1 MLQVYGE
8 AAARRNAQALFN
20 LGFMHEYGAGLPQD
34 LHLAKRH
41 YDKAAAAQ
49 PDAPGAACLALLSLW
64 VHGAWLK
71 VATTLAPRWVGLWD
85 MMFLRQEPTL
95 GFGGG
100 MGEQSGFGVVL
111 LMARPVL
118 RFAFGAFHIPY
129 AAGCPGA
136 SHWTG
141 IRFLPAKNRHYE
153 LGGHDQHMQL
163 AFRHP
168 CPRPSVMDRTALS
181 L

>member
-49 PDAPGAACLALLSLW
+49 PDAPGAARLALLSLW

-71 VATTLAPRWVGLWD
+71 VTPTLAPQWVGLWD
-85 MMFLRQEPTL
+85 MLFLRQEPTL

-118 RFAFGAFHIPY
+118 RFAFGAIHPQKHPAPLLVLLYRTGVLFH
-129 AAGCPGA
+129 
-136 SHWTG
+136 
-141 IRFLPAKNRHYE
+141 
-153 LGGHDQHMQL
+153 
-163 AFRHP
+163 
-168 CPRPSVMDRTALS
+168 
-181 L
+181 

>member
-1 MLQVYGE
+1 MMQVYGE

-41 YDKAAAAQ
+41 YDKAITAQ
-49 PDAPGAACLALLSLW
+49 PDATGAARLALLSLW

-71 VATTLAPRWVGLWD
+71 VAPTIAPQWEGLWD

-100 MGEQSGFGVVL
+100 MGESSGFGFIL

-118 RFAFGAFHIPY
+118 RFAFGASSRSLTQSP
-129 AAGCPGA
+129 
-136 SHWTG
+136 SV
-141 IRFLPAKNRHYE
+141 L
-153 LGGHDQHMQL
+153 
-163 AFRHP
+163 
-168 CPRPSVMDRTALS
+168 PRPSLLLVSADKNGPELLACSGLS
-181 L
+181 AKEDCKD